1 MYSKLIA
8 IATSSTLSLIAA
20 TAIASDT
27 NPYRTGTN
35 ELVVPGLQPRQTYLI
50 QGTDKD
56 GKESSVYIRTN
67 ECGYALINNIQN
79 YDRLTINSRTI
90 RPVALSTQSFPSC
103 NPRWNPNQN
112 QNNRQN

>member
-8 IATSSTLSLIAA
+8 IATSSTLLIPVA
-20 TAIASDT
+20 AIASDT

-56 GKESSVYIRTN
+56 GKESSIYVRTN
-67 ECGYALINNIQN
+67 ECGYAQINNIQN
-79 YDRLTINSRTI
+79 YERLTINNRTI
-90 RPVALSTQSFPSC
+90 RPVALSSQSSPNC
-103 NPRWNPNQN
+103 NPQWNPNQN
-112 QNNRQN
+112 QNN